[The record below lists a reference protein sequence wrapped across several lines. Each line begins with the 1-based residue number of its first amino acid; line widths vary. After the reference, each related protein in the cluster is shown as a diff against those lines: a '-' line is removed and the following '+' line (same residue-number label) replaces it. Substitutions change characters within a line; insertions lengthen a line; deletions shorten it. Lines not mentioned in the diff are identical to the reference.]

1 MSSNNKEHAPT
12 SQNNRT
18 DLENSRPICDRQPH
32 PDSQSNCSTFAEPIK
47 QTGLAN
53 PEKDIKHETE
63 ENTIT
68 AHITSQ
74 ASPNKQPHLASPAP
88 NKEDNNTDSD
98 QNPKESSYKHNEH
111 FTKNPHPDEEAGL
124 NSENHYDAGWGW
136 VVCGTTFLVDFLVG
150 GMITSSGVI
159 LLLYL
164 LNSKNQELKQ
174 V

>member
-1 MSSNNKEHAPT
+1 MSSNHKEDALT
-12 SQNNRT
+12 SQNSRS
-18 DLENSRPICDRQPH
+18 DLENSRAICDKQPD
-32 PDSQSNCSTFAEPIK
+32 PDSQSNRSTFAESIK
-47 QTGLAN
+47 QTGLTN

-111 FTKNPHPDEEAGL
+111 FTKNPHP
-124 NSENHYDAGWGW
+124 
-136 VVCGTTFLVDFLVG
+136 C
-150 GMITSSGVI
+150 
-159 LLLYL
+159 LLYTSPSPRDL
-164 LNSKNQELKQ
+164 STSRMPSSA
-174 V
+174 